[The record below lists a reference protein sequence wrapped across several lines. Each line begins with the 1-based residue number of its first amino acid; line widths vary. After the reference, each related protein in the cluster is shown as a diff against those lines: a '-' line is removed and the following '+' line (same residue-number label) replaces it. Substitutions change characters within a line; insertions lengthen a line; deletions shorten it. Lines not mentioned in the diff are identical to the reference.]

1 MKPSEPD
8 QSREANTGGFATD
21 TRPLR
26 ILLVDDDS
34 FMLEVIGKLL
44 RQSDRYTV
52 VAEAGDVRTALSACE
67 AQRPDVVLLDINL
80 PDESGVA
87 AVQKF
92 RRVCPEARIL
102 LCTAEATDE
111 RIIDALRSGAHGF
124 VEKTNRWQDFII
136 AIERV
141 AAGEHYLC
149 ARSTAAFV
157 RFSQEDST
165 AKAQKEIARLTPRE
179 TEVLK
184 LVSRGDAS
192 KEVASKLGVS
202 VGTVDVHRANV
213 MKKLNVRNIAGLVA
227 FAFETGLLG

>member
-1 MKPSEPD
+1 MKPSEAD

-67 AQRPDVVLLDINL
+67 AHRPDVVLLDINL
-80 PDESGVA
+80 PDETGIA

-92 RRVCPEARIL
+92 RSVCPEARIL

-111 RIIDALRSGAHGF
+111 RIIDALRSGAQGF